1 MKINKLML
9 AMAVAATTI
18 AACNKQETT
27 PVVNEQL
34 GNRSIVLNIAN
45 VVTPTK
51 AAGTEA
57 TIASGT
63 QVTLNNYQIFFADV
77 NGKFYAP
84 KDATASDPATN
95 PVQTYFTVTSD
106 GTDQDF
112 THQFHFLDNNVTR
125 VIVVGNMGETFKP
138 ADEAALWNALASVE
152 IKNQQEASSLILY
165 GSDSQLTPDAPDHY
179 ITPDAAEGVT
189 GTDQHPSPVY
199 QAVVNLKPAVARFEI
214 VGYEYAQKAPAA
226 GETEAPARE
235 YASVA
240 VNSQSLIGFYEN
252 AALKSENQDDWQ
264 VNVAN
269 MHTLGWDATANDGKG
284 AVVLYNWDNVYQNYF
299 GALTNTDKAAW
310 YYDAMTDVTLNATGE
325 YKKMLATQAEGATTY
340 TGNAYAY
347 HVFPTAVPSFMF
359 QLTALDAANIETL
372 MYLQTKSLSGASSL
386 EAGKIYQMVV
396 KFDDS
401 VLKAA
406 EKCIDVKITV
416 HDWQVVVVTPQF

>member
-1 MKINKLML
+1 ML
-9 AMAVAATTI
+9 TLAVAASAF

-27 PVVNEQL
+27 PVVDNQL
-34 GNRSIVLNIAN
+34 GNKSIVLSIAN

-57 TIASGT
+57 TIANGT
-63 QVTLNNYQIFFADV
+63 QVTLNNYQIFFADG

-112 THQFHFLDNNVTR
+112 THQDFTHQFHFLDNNVTR
-125 VIVVGNMGETFKP
+125 VIVVGNKGADFAP
-138 ADEAALWNALASVE
+138 ANEDALWEELANVKIE
-152 IKNQQEASSLILY
+152 DQQEASSLILY
-165 GSDSQLTPDAPDHY
+165 GSDSDLKATAPDHY

-199 QAVVNLKPAVARFEI
+199 QAEVNLMPAVARFEI
-214 VGYEYAQKAPAA
+214 VGYEYAQKAPAT

-252 AALKSENQDDWQ
+252 AALVSEDEDDWQ
-264 VNVAN
+264 VDVAN
-269 MHTLGWDATANDGKG
+269 MHELGTDENG
-284 AVVLYNWDNVYQNYF
+284 AIVYYNWDNVYQNYF

-325 YKKMLATQAEGATTY
+325 YKKMLATQPKDATATTPY
-340 TGNAYAY
+340 NGNAYAY

-386 EAGKIYQMVV
+386 QAGKIYQMVV
-396 KFDDS
+396 KFDDT

>member
-9 AMAVAATTI
+9 ALAVAATTI

-27 PVVNEQL
+27 PVVNDNM
-34 GNRSIVLNIAN
+34 GNKSIVLNIAN

-51 AAGTEA
+51 ASGTEA

-63 QVTLNNYQIFFADV
+63 QVTLNNYQVFFVDGSG
-77 NGKFYAP
+77 NFYEP
-84 KDATASDPATN
+84 KDFTSAATPR
-95 PVQTYFTVTSD
+95 YFTVTSN

-138 ADEAALWNALASVE
+138 ANEAALWDALKEVA
-152 IKNQQEASSLILY
+152 IADQQEASNLILY
-165 GSDSQLTPDAPDHY
+165 GSDSDLKPDAPDHVD
-179 ITPDAAEGVT
+179 TE
-189 GTDQHPSPVY
+189 DQHPSPVY
-199 QAVVNLKPAVARFEI
+199 QAEVNLMPSVARFEI
-214 VGYEYAQKAPAA
+214 VGYEYALKEGA
-226 GETEAPARE
+226 TERE

-252 AALKSENQDDWQ
+252 AALKSVGEEDWQ
-264 VNVAN
+264 VTVAN
-269 MHTLGWDATANDGKG
+269 MHELGTDENDAI
-284 AVVLYNWDNVYQNYF
+284 VYYNWDNVYQNYF
-299 GALTNTDKAAW
+299 SKLTDTDKAAW
-310 YYDAMTDVTLNATGE
+310 YYDAMTDVTLNATE
-325 YKKMLATQAEGATTY
+325 YKKMLATQAEDATTY

-372 MYLQTKSLSGASSL
+372 MYLQTKSLTGASSL

-396 KFDDS
+396 KFDDT

-416 HDWQVVVVTPQF
+416 HDWQVVVVTPVF